1 LWIKEEVRLGEILD
15 SEGVKMLKKI
25 IDTRAQEFSLKYDL
39 DPSLTKI
46 TVETCDAKDLE
57 RFK

>member
-1 LWIKEEVRLGEILD
+1 MD
-15 SEGVKMLKKI
+15 SEGAKMLKKI

-46 TVETCDAKDLE
+46 TVETCDAKDLD